1 MNLISYAWD
10 FGDETT
16 GIGVATDHT
25 YDNPGL
31 YIVTLT
37 VTDFYGKEG
46 YDTVTITVNEP
57 EAPTAVINTVPDILT
72 DVAPFTVYFE
82 VTHGISE
89 MKLQE

>member
-1 MNLISYAWD
+1 VTITVNEPEAPTAVINTVPDILTDVAPFTVYFDAYDSESETEIISYAWD

-37 VTDFYGKEG
+37 VTEYRG
-46 YDTVTITVNEP
+46 Y
-57 EAPTAVINTVPDILT
+57 
-72 DVAPFTVYFE
+72 
-82 VTHGISE
+82 HC
-89 MKLQE
+89 K